1 MGVIKNFRSYLLE
14 DNFSINVFKD
24 RVDIINYN
32 NIGSIDSNKIIVYY
46 DDGMV
51 IISGKNLSLIK
62 MIDNELL
69 ISGVINNIELR

>member
-1 MGVIKNFRSYLLE
+1 MSIIKNFRSYLLE
-14 DNFSINVFKD
+14 DNFSINILKNK
-24 RVDIINYN
+24 VDIINYN
-32 NIGSIDSNKIIVYY
+32 TIGQIDSNKIIVYY

-69 ISGVINNIELR
+69 ISGLINNIELR